1 MYHPILLFL
10 TPLLFRTPEY
20 RDSNIEKKS
29 GLVKVLEDQWN
40 LDFSIWLPVLQSGK
54 GPKVFLM
61 SVEIQWNL
69 YKATTKFCGLSR
81 QVVSHDMENKHDF
94 VKTLPDIWL
103 NHVFL
108 VKISQFHYRGSTV
121 APGPIPQNR
130 SCCRNTK
137 LLAIRP
143 CEGKKPLK
151 RVKVIDRQ
159 KFS

>member
-54 GPKVFLM
+54 GPKVFPM

-81 QVVSHDMENKHDF
+81 QVVSHDISVPEKLASFIRHLSDGLYVFYSNSWN
-94 VKTLPDIWL
+94 LSSDIW
-103 NHVFL
+103 
-108 VKISQFHYRGSTV
+108 T
-121 APGPIPQNR
+121 
-130 SCCRNTK
+130 
-137 LLAIRP
+137 
-143 CEGKKPLK
+143 
-151 RVKVIDRQ
+151 
-159 KFS
+159 